1 MAYQQPWTQA
11 HSTNP
16 IEPKLR
22 ALRDIEVKREL
33 LAASYADA
41 HRHITNE
48 LETESNKAL
57 KNVVKDN
64 QSNIE
69 VFQSVLAKE
78 LDTLLVKVSE
88 LYAALEIAVKDTD
101 KKVKE
106 EKDRIDRENQEKLMK
121 KLAGTKVPEKEKTP
135 EEKMLELY
143 QMMKTR
149 LNQPQKSSLD
159 TPLLSA
165 PGSKDTVTDDG
176 GKAAV
181 SSSSSSSSGVPSLS
195 PDQIKEYYALLAQQ
209 DAAKKRS
216 SKKQKKDSD
225 DEDD

>member
-48 LETESNKAL
+48 PETESNKAL
-57 KNVVKDN
+57 KNVVKEN

-88 LYAALEIAVKDTD
+88 LYVALEIAVKDTD

-106 EKDRIDRENQEKLMK
+106 EKDRIDHENQEKLMK

-149 LNQPQKSSLD
+149 LNQSQKSSLG

-176 GKAAV
+176 EKAAV
-181 SSSSSSSSGVPSLS
+181 SSSSSSSGGPSLS